1 MVAKTVWLGKG
12 VVDGSGVTPKD
23 RRVGV
28 CGAFVPAGWVR
39 EREFDSVLPREM
51 KKF

>member
-1 MVAKTVWLGKG
+1 MFRLGKEAG
-12 VVDGSGVTPKD
+12 DASSVTQKD
-23 RRVGV
+23 EQVGV

-39 EREFDSVLPREM
+39 EREFDSVLPRET